1 MIIWLASYPRSG
13 NTLMRNILKKSMGL
27 TSYSKHGS
35 AIASTEALVNDY
47 GVLKCGGTWDECY
60 ESAKIVTKQ

>member
-1 MIIWLASYPRSG
+1 
-13 NTLMRNILKKSMGL
+13 MRNILKKSMGL